1 MCYNKNVKVL
11 LDTNIIIY
19 RESDKVINKS
29 IGYLFYWLDN
39 LHYDKYIS
47 KLSLTEIKAYQDQGV
62 VETFS
67 LKMQSYNMLPTI
79 SNMDQEYKNLLKEY
93 THNKNDEIDNN
104 LLYELYIGRVNYLI
118 TEDRKLRQKALILNL
133 SDKVFSI
140 EDFLYKCKKENP
152 ELIDYDVLSIKKVRF
167 AEVDVMDNF
176 FDNFKIDYPGFE
188 NWYKEKQ
195 DKEAYVCYQDS
206 DLIGFL
212 YIKPEFENEPY
223 NDINPQFQPKKRLK
237 VGTFKVCSSGFRLGE
252 RFLKIIFDN
261 AKLMNVDEIYV
272 TLFNKREELNALLDL
287 FKKWGFEIWGNKGD
301 ELVLVKD
308 MKNYQ
313 NEKSVKYN
321 FPLLKPNRNKYFL
334 PIEQHYHTN
343 LIPDAILSNESEIL
357 QNTAHRYALEKVYI
371 SWTFKNCAK
380 PGDRILIYRKGD
392 TGGAAYT
399 AVVSAIGV
407 IQEVI
412 SEFKDKSDFLRACQ
426 NRSIFTNEELENFW
440 TFKRVNLK
448 VIKFILVKPLNKKV
462 VLKKLWDENIVIP
475 YGGPRTFDLI
485 SDENYDKILKLSETE
500 E

>member
-1 MCYNKNVKVL
+1 VKVL

-39 LHYDKYIS
+39 LHHDKYIS
-47 KLSLTEIKAYQDQGV
+47 KLSLDEIKAYQDQGV

-67 LKMQSYNMLPTI
+67 LKMQSYNILPTV
-79 SNMDQEYKNLLKEY
+79 SKMDKGYEDLLKQY

-104 LLYELYIGRVNYLI
+104 LLYELYIGRIDYLI

-133 SDKVFSI
+133 ADKVFSI

-152 ELIDYDVLSIKKVRF
+152 ELIEYDVLSIKKLRF
-167 AEVDVMDNF
+167 GEVDINDQF
-176 FDNFKIDYPGFE
+176 FDNFKIDYQGFE
-188 NWYKEKQ
+188 NWFKRKQ
-195 DKEAYVCYQDS
+195 DNEAYVCYQND

-261 AKLMNVDEIYV
+261 AKLMDVDEIYV
-272 TLFNKREELNALLDL
+272 TLFDKREELNALSDL
-287 FKKWGFEIWGNKGD
+287 LKKWGFKIWGNKGD
-301 ELVLVKD
+301 EVVLIKD
-308 MKNYQ
+308 MKKYQ
-313 NEKSVKYN
+313 DDKSVKYN
-321 FPLLKPNRNKYFL
+321 FPLLKPNTNKYFL

-371 SWTFKNCAK
+371 SWTFKDCAK
-380 PGDRILIYRKGD
+380 PGDRILIYRKGNV
-392 TGGAAYT
+392 GRAAYT

-412 SEFKDKSDFLRACQ
+412 SEFKDKSDFLKACQ
-426 NRSIFTNEELENFW
+426 NRSIFSNEELEYCWNE
-440 TFKRVNLK
+440 KNKNLK

-462 VLKKLWDENIVIP
+462 ILKQLWDEKIVEL
-475 YGGPRTFDLI
+475 YKGPRSFDLI
-485 SDENYDKILKLSETE
+485 KDKDYNKILEMAETNE
-500 E
+500 